1 MPFLTKV
8 TLFLNKNN
16 LQNAD
21 NEITKDFK
29 TSLAK
34 QQVAC
39 NFVIQDFVEKSLPTY
54 YYI

>member
-21 NEITKDFK
+21 IQDFVNEITKDFK
-29 TSLAK
+29 TLLAK

-39 NFVIQDFVEKSLPTY
+39 NFVIQDFV
-54 YYI
+54 